1 MKKII
6 LFSIF
11 LFSIFLFSL
20 IFSNVTNADNV
31 STKNKLF
38 KEITLT
44 NSKIQKDYWNKYIK
58 TLDLFFNKIRYY
70 NNKNELLDLEKKLEP
85 IILRYNNK
93 STLSIKEQKQF
104 NLIKNIY
111 YRSKVLSVYYLK

>member
-6 LFSIF
+6 II
-11 LFSIFLFSL
+11 SIFLFSL
-20 IFSNVTNADNV
+20 IFSSVTNADSV

-44 NSKIQKDYWNKYIK
+44 NSNIQKDYWNKYIK
-58 TLDLFFNKIRYY
+58 TLDLYFNKIRYY
-70 NNKNELLDLEKKLEP
+70 NNKNELLELEKKLEP
-85 IILRYNNK
+85 VILKYNK
-93 STLSIKEQKQF
+93 KTTLSIKEQKQF

-111 YRSKVLSVYYLK
+111 YRSKVLSTYYIK